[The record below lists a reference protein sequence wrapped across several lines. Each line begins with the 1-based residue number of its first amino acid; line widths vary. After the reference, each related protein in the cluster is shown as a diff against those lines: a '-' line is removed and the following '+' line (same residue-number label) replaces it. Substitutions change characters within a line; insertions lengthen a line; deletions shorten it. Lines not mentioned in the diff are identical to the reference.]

1 MDNMI
6 GWVVLGALFIS
17 GLKDLGKA
25 IAASLSGI
33 LSLAEYLDEKN
44 ENKTT
49 P

>member
-1 MDNMI
+1 MI
-6 GWVVLGALFIS
+6 GWVMIGALFVS

-25 IAASLSGI
+25 AAAGLSGI

-49 P
+49 L